1 MSSRMSQWMRR
12 RRNQC
17 SAPNVLARPVVDHDG
32 RGPSGGVARDR
43 GKPMA
48 EAVPPEVRAA
58 QRRVISTVRVS
69 GLLNGDGLALWRE
82 VGCEE
87 WKTTAAE
94 IGRDMDL
101 LEVPY
106 TIVSAAASSGQFA

>member
-1 MSSRMSQWMRR
+1 
-12 RRNQC
+12 
-17 SAPNVLARPVVDHDG
+17 
-32 RGPSGGVARDR
+32 
-43 GKPMA
+43 MA